1 MADYAFKLQATF
13 LNGKRQDLNFVV
25 AMDCS
30 IKRDGVKKKN
40 PYIQYMWE
48 QFIQNFGFFF
58 NRLRTVKYR
67 MINPAT
73 FTKKRFSALEKFA
86 MNSQDVVINY
96 DLDKELDLWTKM
108 KPTLKPTMDKDET
121 YLLPISF
128 LIELPEDSKCC
139 SCHKNLS
146 GYMGQKLLNSKN
158 LSIFWK
164 PSNMTLLAH
173 QRYHESS
180 EEEAWTAVYNIWNMF
195 SRYSHMPIVYDS
207 LIEANIIS
215 CNNRK
220 CSGNKVH

>member
-1 MADYAFKLQATF
+1 MADYAFKLQATY
-13 LNGKRQDLNFVV
+13 LNRKRQDLNFVV

-30 IKRDGVKKKN
+30 FRRDGVQKKK

-48 QFIQNFGFFF
+48 QFIHNLGFFF

-73 FTKKRFSALEKFA
+73 FTKERFSALEKFA
-86 MNSQDVVINY
+86 MKSQDVVRNY
-96 DLDKELDLWTKM
+96 DLDKELELWTKM
-108 KPTLKPTMDKDET
+108 KPTMANF
-121 YLLPISF
+121 F
-128 LIELPEDSKCC
+128 LIKLPEDYKCC
-139 SCHKNLS
+139 SCNEDLS
-146 GYMGQKLLNSKN
+146 GKMAQKLLNSKN
-158 LSIFWK
+158 LSLFWK
-164 PSNMTLLAH
+164 PSDMATLLAH

-195 SRYSHMPIVYDS
+195 SRYSHLPIVYDS

>member
-1 MADYAFKLQATF
+1 MADYAFKLQATY
-13 LNGKRQDLNFVV
+13 LNRKRQDLNFVV

-30 IKRDGVKKKN
+30 FRRDGVQKKK

-48 QFIQNFGFFF
+48 QFIHNLGFFF

-73 FTKKRFSALEKFA
+73 FTKERFSALEKFA
-86 MNSQDVVINY
+86 MKSQDVVRNY
-96 DLDKELDLWTKM
+96 DLDKELELWTKM
-108 KPTLKPTMDKDET
+108 KPTMANF
-121 YLLPISF
+121 F
-128 LIELPEDSKCC
+128 LIKLPEDSKCC
-139 SCHKNLS
+139 SCNEDLS
-146 GYMGQKLLNSKN
+146 GEMAQKLLNSKN
-158 LSIFWK
+158 LSLFWK
-164 PSNMTLLAH
+164 PSDMATLLAH

-195 SRYSHMPIVYDS
+195 SRYSHLPIVYDS

-220 CSGNKVH
+220 CSGKKVH